1 MKKLLKIVTSRA
13 FPMVIIFLIQL
24 VLIVEMF
31 IILKENFIW
40 FYVVSFVLSVILMV
54 VLINKDTNP
63 DYKITWII
71 PILTLPLFGSFLYL
85 FFAKNKFAESV
96 TKEMASTTSSFHFLM
111 SNEENTLEEINN
123 PDAYLQSRYLERY
136 ASCPVYKNTK
146 SKYYP
151 LGELYF
157 EDLIEDIKNAKSF
170 IFLEYFTIDKGYV
183 WDTLVSLLEQKI
195 EEGVD
200 VRLIYDDFG
209 CMNKMGRDFGDR
221 LRASG
226 IKYQVFNP
234 IKYMVLP
241 QHNNRNH
248 RKIAVIDG
256 KIGYTGGLNL
266 ADEYIN
272 KIVRFGHWKDSGVR
286 IEGQAVW
293 SLTVF
298 FLSMWN
304 SLSDEFLNFNDYLP
318 KDFFKEEGFVEDK
331 GFVQPFA
338 DAPRDKEPVGENT
351 YLNIIYRAK
360 KYVYITTPYLI
371 LSSEMLTALTNA
383 AKGGIDVRIITPYIA
398 DKKMVFMVTRSYYEP
413 LLSAGVKIYEY
424 KPGFIHAKN
433 IVSDDNVA
441 VVSTINVDFRSLYL
455 HFENGIWFFDS
466 PIIKD
471 IRDDFIETMEVSQ
484 RKTLQEMNSRFFAV
498 KVAGSILKIFAP
510 LL

>member
-1 MKKLLKIVTSRA
+1 MKKFLEIITGRVFSMT
-13 FPMVIIFLIQL
+13 IIFFLQVFLIA
-24 VLIVEMF
+24 EMF
-31 IILKENFIW
+31 ILLQENFIW
-40 FYVVSFVLSVILMV
+40 FYVVSVVLSLILVV

-63 DYKITWII
+63 AYKITWII

-85 FFAKNKFAESV
+85 FFARNTFVKNVRDS
-96 TKEMASTTSSFHFLM
+96 MATTTSSFHFLM
-111 SNEENTLEEINN
+111 TNEDNILEDIEN
-123 PDAYLQSRYLERY
+123 PDAYLESRYLERY
-136 ASCPVYKNTK
+136 ASCPVYRKTK

-157 EDLIEDIKNAKSF
+157 KDLVEDMKRAKSF
-170 IFLEYFTIDKGYV
+170 IFLEYFIIDKGYV
-183 WDTLVSLLEQKI
+183 WDTIYDVLVEKVK
-195 EEGVD
+195 EGVD

-209 CMNKMGRDFGDR
+209 CMNKVDRDFGDR
-221 LRASG
+221 LEEVG
-226 IKYQVFNP
+226 IKHQVFNP
-234 IKYMVLP
+234 IKYIVLP
-241 QHNNRNH
+241 KHNNRNH

-286 IEGQAVW
+286 VEGQAVW

-304 SLSDEFLNFNDYLP
+304 SLSSEFTPFNEFIPDKFFLE
-318 KDFFKEEGFVEDK
+318 DDFKEDR

-338 DAPRDKEPVGENT
+338 DSPMDKEPVGENI
-351 YLNIIYRAK
+351 YLNIINRAK
-360 KYVYITTPYLI
+360 NYVYITTPYLI
-371 LSSEMLTALTNA
+371 MSSEMLTALTSA

-398 DKKMVFMVTRSYYEP
+398 DKKLVFMVTQSYYEQ
-413 LLSAGVKIYEY
+413 LISAGVKIYEY

-471 IRDDFIETMEVSQ
+471 IYEDFVKTLKISQ
-484 RKTLQEMNSRFFAV
+484 RKTLQEVRDE
-498 KVAGSILKIFAP
+498 ILIARITKSVLRIFAP

>member
-1 MKKLLKIVTSRA
+1 MKKITKFLTGRMFLIT
-13 FPMVIIFLIQL
+13 IIFLLQL
-24 VLIVEMF
+24 IFIVEMF
-31 IILKENFIW
+31 ITLQEKFIL
-40 FYVVSFVLSVILMV
+40 FYVVSVILSLILVV
-54 VLINKDTNP
+54 VLVNKDTNP
-63 DYKITWII
+63 AYKITWII

-85 FFAKNKFAESV
+85 FFAQNRFVKNVRNSMSA
-96 TKEMASTTSSFHFLM
+96 TTSSFHFLM
-111 SNEENTLEEINN
+111 SNEDNVLEEIGNS
-123 PDAYLQSRYLERY
+123 DAYLESRYLERY
-136 ASCPVYKNTK
+136 ASCPVYRNTK
-146 SKYYP
+146 SRYYP

-157 EDLIEDIKNAKSF
+157 EDLVEDLRNAKKF
-170 IFLEYFTIDKGYV
+170 IFLEYFIIDEGYV
-183 WDTLVSLLEQKI
+183 WDKI
-195 EEGVD
+195 YEILKEKAKEGVD

-209 CMNKMGRDFGDR
+209 CMNKVGRDFDR
-221 LRASG
+221 RLIDAG
-226 IKYQVFNP
+226 IRFQVFNP
-234 IKYMVLP
+234 IKYVVLP

-272 KIVRFGHWKDSGVR
+272 KKVRFGHWKDSGVR

-293 SLTVF
+293 SMTVF

-304 SLSDEFLNFNDYLP
+304 SLSREFTPFNEYIAD
-318 KDFFKEEGFVEDK
+318 DFFRENDFIEDS

-338 DAPRDKEPVGENT
+338 DSPLDQEPVGENL
-351 YLNIIYRAK
+351 YLNIIYKAK

-371 LSSEMLTALTNA
+371 LSSEMLTALTSA

-398 DKKMVFMVTRSYYEP
+398 DKSMVFMVTRSFYET

-433 IVSDDNVA
+433 IVSDDSVA

-455 HFENGIWFFDS
+455 HFENGVWFYNS
-466 PIIKD
+466 PVIEEIKE
-471 IRDDFIETMEVSQ
+471 DFLDTLEVSE
-484 RKTLQEMNSRFFAV
+484 RKTLSQMKKEWLIV
-498 KVAGSILKIFAP
+498 KIARSILRVFAP